1 MSNRLPNRYFPK
13 IVVGCPWLVL
23 TLISFLYAVITTLWI
38 IKFVDLLVLTATPQ
52 GLFWKWNDCLC
63 FSACQTETLSGVEA
77 LITTAVSHISLFNR
91 QQRRDN
97 IIATDGLRR
106 QEGFIAAR
114 SIGPYCH
121 RHPSLVQEDSGPY
134 LRKTKNQISKKVYAI
149 SVQRP
154 EMQCGIPAVG
164 LWTPRF
170 PNPAVRADK
179 FFNLSPVLSNKSHS
193 ESQAFS

>member
-1 MSNRLPNRYFPK
+1 MFENPRRGRQARNLTTNVPKILDVKSSSEQIFPK

-63 FSACQTETLSGVEA
+63 FSACQTETLFGVEA

-106 QEGFIAAR
+106 QEGFIAAALDCTVI
-114 SIGPYCH
+114 SI
-121 RHPSLVQEDSGPY
+121 RVLSRKIVDLT
-134 LRKTKNQISKKVYAI
+134 LRKQKT
-149 SVQRP
+149 R
-154 EMQCGIPAVG
+154 
-164 LWTPRF
+164 
-170 PNPAVRADK
+170 
-179 FFNLSPVLSNKSHS
+179 
-193 ESQAFS
+193 

>member
-106 QEGFIAAR
+106 QEGFIAAALDR
-114 SIGPYCH
+114 TVISI
-121 RHPSLVQEDSGPY
+121 RVLSIL
-134 LRKTKNQISKKVYAI
+134 NQISKKVYAI

-179 FFNLSPVLSNKSHS
+179 FFNLSPVLSSKSHS